1 MRKLKIILYI
11 LSILFYSNLSQANIE
26 IKYKIGE
33 NIITNIDILNE
44 QNYLIFLRPGIN
56 KLSKKEIEKISENSL
71 IREIIKREELKKIYK
86 DIEKIKL
93 DKKLKKNL
101 LNFKNVKNEDELRNL
116 INKNNLKYSK
126 IMEKMKYESLWNDF
140 IFRKYNSMVRID
152 KDKLKKE
159 LKVKISNNKKYEY
172 LLYEILFEVQ
182 NNEAL
187 TNKYKEILE
196 YIDKNNFNDAAAK
209 YSISNSSIRGGEIGW
224 VKETLLSKKL
234 NNILKV
240 KKKGE
245 FTKPIKYPNGYLILK
260 INQKKEM
267 KQILSFEDELKEL
280 INFERN
286 KQLNQ
291 FSLLFYKKIK
301 QNTVINEY

>member
-11 LSILFYSNLSQANIE
+11 LSILFYSNISQANIE

-245 FTKPIKYPNGYLILK
+245 LTKPIKYPNGYLILK

>member
-11 LSILFYSNLSQANIE
+11 LSILIYSNLSQANIE

-267 KQILSFEDELKEL
+267 KQILSFDDELKEL